1 LHHIRKKI
9 TRDNHKSK
17 ISKLQKIKLIFYVT
31 LMLGL
36 FASTLITGA
45 IDLSNLMNNIKNN
58 IKENTLKVKIA

>member
-1 LHHIRKKI
+1 
-9 TRDNHKSK
+9 
-17 ISKLQKIKLIFYVT
+17 
-31 LMLGL
+31 MLGL